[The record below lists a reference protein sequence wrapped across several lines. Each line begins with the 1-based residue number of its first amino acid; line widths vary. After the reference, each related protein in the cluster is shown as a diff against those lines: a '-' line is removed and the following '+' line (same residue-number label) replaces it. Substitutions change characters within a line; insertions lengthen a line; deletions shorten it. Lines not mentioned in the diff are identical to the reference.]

1 MKHSLLGKYWIV
13 IHSTLLEKCVVSSAK
28 CVVVEGAHKIWKRPN
43 TLFYF
48 TVQEIAYKPVHFL
61 LLIVGFTCRGLW

>member
-28 CVVVEGAHKIWKRPN
+28 CVVVEGARKIWKRPN
-43 TLFYF
+43 TPFLF
-48 TVQEIAYKPVHFL
+48 HCSGNSL
-61 LLIVGFTCRGLW
+61 